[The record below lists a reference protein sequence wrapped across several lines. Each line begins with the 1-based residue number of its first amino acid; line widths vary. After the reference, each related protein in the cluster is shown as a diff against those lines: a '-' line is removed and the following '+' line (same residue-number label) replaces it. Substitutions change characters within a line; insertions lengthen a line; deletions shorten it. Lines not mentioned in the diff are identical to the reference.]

1 MVLAIL
7 VTTAAVAQQKVVI
20 ISSSPRHGGNTD
32 LLCDEFR
39 RGAEEAGATVE
50 KISLSDYRIDF
61 INAEDVELGMQR
73 KANKDNRDDAPMIIG
88 KMDKA
93 DVIVLASP
101 VYFMNITGQL
111 KTLMDRVYS
120 CGYRLSGK
128 QFYFITACTDGSD
141 ITAQCTID
149 AFQGFTVCL
158 PKAEVKDMVTA
169 TAASVEPKTGS
180 IAARLSVRLRV
191 VQRIVLA
198 DTART
203 SMLTRTE
210 CILSIME
217 LRKEDS

>member
-1 MVLAIL
+1 MKKMILMALAIL

-20 ISSSPRHGGNTD
+20 ISSSPRLGGNTD

-73 KANKDNRDDAPMIIG
+73 KANTDSRDDAPMIIH
-88 KMDKA
+88 KMDEA
-93 DVIVLASP
+93 DIIVLASP

-141 ITAQCTID
+141 ITAQCAID

-158 PKAEVKDMVTA
+158 PKAEVKGMVKA
-169 TAASVEPKTGS
+169 TGIREKGDVKGS
-180 IAARLSVRLRV
+180 KFMREAYELGK
-191 VQRIVLA
+191 
-198 DTART
+198 
-203 SMLTRTE
+203 
-210 CILSIME
+210 SIS
-217 LRKEDS
+217 KK

>member
-1 MVLAIL
+1 MKKMILMALAIL

-20 ISSSPRHGGNTD
+20 ISSSPRQGGNTD

-61 INAEDVELGMQR
+61 INARDVELGMQR
-73 KANKDNRDDAPMIIG
+73 KANSDNRDDAPMIIG

-141 ITAQCTID
+141 ITAQCAID

-158 PKAEVKDMVTA
+158 PKANVKGMVKA
-169 TAASVEPKTGS
+169 TGIREKGDVKGS
-180 IAARLSVRLRV
+180 KFMREAY
-191 VQRIVLA
+191 
-198 DTART
+198 
-203 SMLTRTE
+203 
-210 CILSIME
+210 E
-217 LRKEDS
+217 LGKNISKK

>member
-1 MVLAIL
+1 M
-7 VTTAAVAQQKVVI
+7 
-20 ISSSPRHGGNTD
+20 
-32 LLCDEFR
+32 
-39 RGAEEAGATVE
+39 E

-73 KANKDNRDDAPMIIG
+73 KANSDNRDDAPMIIG

-141 ITAQCTID
+141 ITAQCAID

-158 PKAEVKDMVTA
+158 PKADVKGMVKA
-169 TAASVEPKTGS
+169 TGIREKGDVKGS
-180 IAARLSVRLRV
+180 KFMREAYELGK
-191 VQRIVLA
+191 
-198 DTART
+198 
-203 SMLTRTE
+203 
-210 CILSIME
+210 SIN
-217 LRKEDS
+217 KK

>member
-1 MVLAIL
+1 MKKMILMALAIL

-20 ISSSPRHGGNTD
+20 ISSSPRQGGNTD
-32 LLCDEFR
+32 QLCDEFR
-39 RGAEEAGATVE
+39 RGAVEAGATVE

-73 KANKDNRDDAPMIIG
+73 KANSDNRDDAPMIIG

-141 ITAQCTID
+141 ITAQCAID

-158 PKAEVKDMVTA
+158 PKANVKGMVKA
-169 TAASVEPKTGS
+169 TGIREKGDVKGS
-180 IAARLSVRLRV
+180 KFMREAY
-191 VQRIVLA
+191 
-198 DTART
+198 
-203 SMLTRTE
+203 
-210 CILSIME
+210 E
-217 LRKEDS
+217 LGKNISKK